1 LYPFY
6 KLSAIESNDNLKIT
20 FEKALDNTDSW
31 ALKKTKD
38 FGTITFNNKNYNLE
52 CPYIDISY
60 NENKKESYI
69 LKKSQ

>member
-1 LYPFY
+1 L
-6 KLSAIESNDNLKIT
+6 I
-20 FEKALDNTDSW
+20 FEKSLDNTDCW

-38 FGTITFNNKNYNLE
+38 FGTITFENKKYNWK

-60 NENKKESYI
+60 NENKKVSYI